1 LQAFFVSIRKI
12 KVGLMSKKIQVLL
25 LTSSMLIIA
34 FVMIGSLGVH
44 ASGASSSGDVTLKHI
59 GVYSEVLYRVR
70 AEYVEEP
77 NMSSVTNGALHGL
90 LESLDADSSYLTP
103 AEYKVFKQKKSEGKA
118 SIGATVSKR
127 FGYAAV
133 ISVIPGGPADKAGL
147 NSGDIIETVE
157 GLSTHDLSLAAV
169 KSHLVGEP
177 GSRLELI
184 IIRTRKIEPQK
195 ITVVRDVISLPAVT
209 EQMAADNTGVIKA
222 QVLTK
227 GKAAEIADKIKSLQK
242 KGAKKLVLDLRNN
255 SEGDEDEGVAVANL
269 FLGKGNIGSLQGQKV
284 EKVTYSA
291 DPQKKITDLPLA
303 VIVNRGTAG
312 AAELV
317 AAAIL
322 DNTRGD
328 VLGDKTFGEGS
339 VQKLIEVPDGSALI
353 LSVAKYYTSN
363 GKVIQDTGITP
374 NIPVAS
380 NDEIVAISDDDD
392 SNPTDEPQKTQPK
405 EDEQLRRAIE
415 VLKTK
420 TQKS

>member
-1 LQAFFVSIRKI
+1 
-12 KVGLMSKKIQVLL
+12 MSKKIQVLI

-34 FVMIGSLGVH
+34 FVLLGSFGVH
-44 ASGASSSGDVTLKHI
+44 ASGISSNGDVTLKHI

-70 AEYVEEP
+70 SEYVEEP
-77 NMSSVTNGALHGL
+77 NMSAVTNGALHGL

-103 AEYKVFKQKKSEGKA
+103 GEYKVFQQKKSEGKA

-127 FGYAAV
+127 FGYAAI

-147 NSGDIIETVE
+147 SAGDIIETVE
-157 GLSTHDLSLAAV
+157 GLSSHDLSLAAV

-177 GSRLELI
+177 GSRLELT

-195 ITVVRDVISLPAVT
+195 TTIVREAVNLPAVT
-209 EQMAADNTGVIKA
+209 EQLTADNIGIIKA

-227 GKAAEIADKIKSLQK
+227 GKANEIAEKVKSLQK
-242 KGAKKLVLDLRNN
+242 KGAKKLVLDLRYN
-255 SEGDEDEGVAVANL
+255 SEGDEEEGVAVANL
-269 FLGKGNIGSLQGQKV
+269 FLGKGTIGTLQGQKYD
-284 EKVTYSA
+284 KVTYTA
-291 DPQKKITDLPLA
+291 DPQKKISDLPLA
-303 VIVNRGTAG
+303 VLVNRGTAG

-317 AAAIL
+317 ASAIL

-328 VLGDKTFGEGS
+328 VVGDKTFGEGS

-374 NIPVAS
+374 NILVAAS
-380 NDEIVAISDDDD
+380 DDIVAISDDDD
-392 SNPTDEPQKTQPK
+392 SNTTEEPQKAQPK
-405 EDEQLRRAIE
+405 EDDQLRRAIE

-420 TQKS
+420 GQKG

>member
-1 LQAFFVSIRKI
+1 
-12 KVGLMSKKIQVLL
+12 MSKKIQVLV

-77 NMSSVTNGALHGL
+77 NMSVVTNGALHGL

-103 AEYKVFKQKKSEGKA
+103 SEYKVFKQKKTDGKA

-127 FGYAAV
+127 FGYAAI

-169 KSHLVGEP
+169 KNHLVGEP
-177 GSRLELI
+177 GSRLELT

-195 ITVVRDVISLPAVT
+195 ITVVRDLISLPAVT
-209 EQMAADNTGVIKA
+209 ETMAADNTGVIKA

-227 GKAAEIADKIKSLQK
+227 GKATEIADKIKSLQK
-242 KGAKKLVLDLRNN
+242 KGAKKLVLDLRYN
-255 SEGDEDEGVAVANL
+255 SEGDEDEGMAVANL
-269 FLGKGNIGSLQGQKV
+269 VLGKGNIGSLQGQKF
-284 EKVTYSA
+284 EKVTYAA

-303 VIVNRGTAG
+303 VLVNRGTAG

-322 DNTRGD
+322 DNGRGD

-392 SNPTDEPQKTQPK
+392 SNPPEEPQKAQPK

-420 TQKS
+420 AQKT

>member
-1 LQAFFVSIRKI
+1 
-12 KVGLMSKKIQVLL
+12 MSKKIQVLL

-34 FVMIGSLGVH
+34 FVLIGSLGVH

-77 NMSSVTNGALHGL
+77 NMSTVTNGALHGL

-103 AEYKVFKQKKSEGKA
+103 SEYKTFKQKKVEGKA

-127 FGYAAV
+127 FGYAAIV
-133 ISVIPGGPADKAGL
+133 SVIPGGPADKAGL

-169 KSHLVGEP
+169 KNHLVGEP
-177 GSRLELI
+177 GSRLELT

-195 ITVVRDVISLPAVT
+195 ITVVRDIVALPPVT
-209 EQMAADNTGVIKA
+209 EQMAADNIGIIKA

-227 GKAAEIADKIKSLQK
+227 GKATEIAEKIKSLQK

-255 SEGDEDEGVAVANL
+255 SEGEEEEGVAVANL

-284 EKVTYSA
+284 QKISYTA

-303 VIVNRGTAG
+303 VLVNRGTAG
-312 AAELV
+312 PAELV

-328 VLGDKTFGEGS
+328 VVGDKTFGEGS
-339 VQKLIEVPDGSALI
+339 IQKLIEVPDGSALI
-353 LSVAKYYTSN
+353 LSVAKYYSSN

-380 NDEIVAISDDDD
+380 SDDIVAISDDDD
-392 SNPTDEPQKTQPK
+392 SNPNDEPQKTQPK

-420 TQKS
+420 AQKS

>member
-1 LQAFFVSIRKI
+1 
-12 KVGLMSKKIQVLL
+12 MSKKIQVLL

-34 FVMIGSLGVH
+34 FVLIGSLGVH

-77 NMSSVTNGALHGL
+77 NMSAVTNGALHGL

-103 AEYKVFKQKKSEGKA
+103 SEYKVFKQKKTDGKA

-127 FGYAAV
+127 FGYAAI

-147 NSGDIIETVE
+147 TSGDIIETVE

-169 KSHLVGEP
+169 KNHLVGEL
-177 GSRLELI
+177 GSRLELT

-195 ITVVRDVISLPAVT
+195 ITVVRDVVSLPAVT
-209 EQMAADNTGVIKA
+209 ETMTADNTGVIKA
-222 QVLTK
+222 LVLTK
-227 GKAAEIADKIKSLQK
+227 GKAADVAAKIKSLQS
-242 KGAKKLVLDLRNN
+242 KGAKRLVLDLRYN
-255 SEGDEDEGVAVANL
+255 SEGDEEEGVAVANL
-269 FLGKGNIGSLQGQKV
+269 FVGKGTIGSLQGQKV
-284 EKVTYSA
+284 DKVTYTA
-291 DPQKKITDLPLA
+291 DPQKKITDLPVA
-303 VIVNRGTAG
+303 VLVNRGTAG

-317 AAAIL
+317 AAAIQ
-322 DNTRGD
+322 DNARGE
-328 VLGDKTFGEGS
+328 VVGDKTFGEGS

-374 NIPVAS
+374 NVLAAS
-380 NDEIVAISDDDD
+380 NDDIVAVSDDDD
-392 SNPTDEPQKTQPK
+392 GSTPDEPQKIQPK
-405 EDEQLRRAIE
+405 EDDQLRRAIE
-415 VLKTK
+415 VLKAK
-420 TQKS
+420 AQKS

>member
-1 LQAFFVSIRKI
+1 
-12 KVGLMSKKIQVLL
+12 MSKKIQVLL

-44 ASGASSSGDVTLKHI
+44 ASGVSSSGDTTLKHI

-70 AEYVEEP
+70 AEYVEDP
-77 NMSSVTNGALHGL
+77 NMTAVTNGALHGL

-103 AEYKVFKQKKSEGKA
+103 SEYKTFKQKKVEGKA

-127 FGYAAV
+127 FGYAAIV
-133 ISVIPGGPADKAGL
+133 SVIPGGPADKAGL

-169 KSHLVGEP
+169 KNHLVGEP
-177 GSRLELI
+177 GSRLELT

-195 ITVVRDVISLPAVT
+195 ITVVRDLIALPAVT
-209 EQMAADNTGVIKA
+209 ETMGADNTGVIKA
-222 QVLTK
+222 LVMTK
-227 GKAAEIADKIKSLQK
+227 GKAAEIAEKVKSLQK

-255 SEGDEDEGVAVANL
+255 SEGDEEEGVAVANL
-269 FLGKGNIGSLQGQKV
+269 FVGKGTIGSLQGQKV
-284 EKVTYSA
+284 EKVTYTA
-291 DPQKKITDLPLA
+291 DPQKKITDLPL
-303 VIVNRGTAG
+303 VVLVNRGTAG
-312 AAELV
+312 PAELV
-317 AAAIL
+317 AAAVL
-322 DNTRGD
+322 DNSRGD

-353 LSVAKYYTSN
+353 LSVAKYYTSK
-363 GKVIQDTGITP
+363 GKIIQDTGITP
-374 NIPVAS
+374 NIQVAS
-380 NDEIVAISDDDD
+380 NDDVVAISDDDD
-392 SNPTDEPQKTQPK
+392 SSPAEEPQKTQPK